1 MNPDIRPEHALAPDE
16 HDVPQDTD
24 EAVAV
29 DLALDDADGGYSAI
43 WSDSPSSDA

>member
-1 MNPDIRPEHALAPDE
+1 MKSDITAEHALAPDE

-29 DLALDDADGGYSAI
+29 DLALDEADGGYSGI
-43 WSDSPSSDA
+43 WGDTPRSDV